1 MLMPNLIDWNLL
13 SVGLCLGLVQ
23 KDQLQ
28 IPRLPIICLFLP
40 TGLVHVFYHD
50 SPNPYIQ
57 TGLIL
62 HFVEITQ
69 LRETISC
76 SQLV

>member
-1 MLMPNLIDWNLL
+1 MMMPKLVGWNLL

-28 IPRLPIICLFLP
+28 IPRLPVIHLLLP
-40 TGLVHVFYHD
+40 TVLVHVFYHD
-50 SPNPYIQ
+50 SQNPLIQ
-57 TGLIL
+57 TVLIL
-62 HFVEITQ
+62 HCVEVTQ